1 MIPPQRALTHT
12 ERRRRVPWLGIR
24 TDVPPN
30 RAAILRVMSFVLPL
44 GLWCMVSYVPFIWHP
59 QVRVTHAGGSGM
71 LEKGMLIDREAF
83 EEEWRDL
90 KAKGLEPAEGEP
102 ANPIFLPAPHKV
114 AQALYTAFTT
124 EPARTGD
131 LWLHQSVWHS
141 IQIIFWGF
149 LASAV
154 IGVPLGVLAGAIP
167 TVSRLIEPFI
177 DFIRYMPAPAF
188 GALCVAVLGLA
199 DGPKI
204 AIIFIG
210 TFFQMVLVIANT
222 TRQLDMS
229 LIEAAQTLG
238 ANRRQLL
245 TRVVVPG
252 ILPNLYNDLRIL
264 LGWAWTYLIIAEL
277 IGAMSGISY
286 FINQQGKYRNYENV
300 FAGIIIIGVVGL
312 VTDQVLG
319 RLRPLFFPWL
329 RVRSGARETA
339 GRSLESSTGAP
350 TGKPLG
356 NESEPGEMDAL
367 TGRTDVTLDGG
378 HS

>member
-1 MIPPQRALTHT
+1 
-12 ERRRRVPWLGIR
+12 
-24 TDVPPN
+24 
-30 RAAILRVMSFVLPL
+30 MSFVLPL
-44 GLWCMVSYVPFIWHP
+44 GLWCAVSYVPFIWHP

-83 EEEWRDL
+83 EEELHDL
-90 KAKGLEPAEGEP
+90 KTKGLEPAKGEP

-114 AQALYTAFTT
+114 AKALYTAFTT

-149 LASAV
+149 VASAV
-154 IGVPLGVLAGAIP
+154 IGVPMGVLAGAIP
-167 TVSRLIEPFI
+167 SLSRLIEPFI

-319 RLRPLFFPWL
+319 RLRPVLFPWL
-329 RVRSGARETA
+329 RVRIGTRKASGPSIESTPAERTDKPSGPELEPDELDSLDAR
-339 GRSLESSTGAP
+339 S
-350 TGKPLG
+350 
-356 NESEPGEMDAL
+356 
-367 TGRTDVTLDGG
+367 DVTLHGG
-378 HS
+378 RS